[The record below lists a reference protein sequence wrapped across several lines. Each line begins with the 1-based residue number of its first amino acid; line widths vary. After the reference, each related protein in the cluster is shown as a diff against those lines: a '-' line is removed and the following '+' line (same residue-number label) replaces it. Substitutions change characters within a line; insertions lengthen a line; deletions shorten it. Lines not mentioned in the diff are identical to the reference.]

1 MNSDQSLWRR
11 SRSPPPATLPPG
23 FRLSPFFAPPGWQPP
38 LPRPDRAVIIQIDLS
53 LMKHLAMLDNY
64 YDILAPQVYTHL
76 SNDDY
81 SALFPL
87 YKVIYPNY
95 VSRHYVQEL
104 YELIVTTFLSR
115 WALHIR
121 VSQLLLS
128 ISTPQGKFALNHMQA
143 TVLDALHQAYPR
155 WQSHQIYPYN
165 HNADSTGI
173 PHGNSD
179 DTVFIL
185 HITCEHLV
193 PTVNLDNLTETLSH

>member
-1 MNSDQSLWRR
+1 
-11 SRSPPPATLPPG
+11 
-23 FRLSPFFAPPGWQPP
+23 
-38 LPRPDRAVIIQIDLS
+38 
-53 LMKHLAMLDNY
+53 MLDNY

-81 SALFPL
+81 SALFTL

-115 WALHIR
+115 WALHIC

-128 ISTPQGKFALNHMQA
+128 VQTSQGKFALNHMQ
-143 TVLDALHQAYPR
+143 TTILDVLQQTYPR
-155 WQSHQIYPYN
+155 WQLHQIHPYN
-165 HNADSTGI
+165 HNTDSTDI

-179 DTVFIL
+179 ATAFIL
-185 HITCEHLV
+185 YITCEPIA
-193 PTVNLDNLTETLSH
+193 PTANLDTFAEVPSH

>member
-1 MNSDQSLWRR
+1 
-11 SRSPPPATLPPG
+11 
-23 FRLSPFFAPPGWQPP
+23 
-38 LPRPDRAVIIQIDLS
+38 
-53 LMKHLAMLDNY
+53 MKHFNY

-81 SALFPL
+81 SALFTL

-95 VSRHYVQEL
+95 ASRHYVQEL
-104 YELIVTTFLSR
+104 YDLIVNTFLSR

-128 ISTPQGKFALNHMQA
+128 VRTSQGRFALNHMQ
-143 TVLDALHQAYPR
+143 TTISDVLQQTYPR

-165 HNADSTGI
+165 RTNDPTDI

-179 DTVFIL
+179 AAAFIL
-185 HITCEHLV
+185 YITCE
-193 PTVNLDNLTETLSH
+193 PIARTASLDTFTEAPSH